1 MKYLIGVACLA
12 ISLPSVALAQWSHF
26 GTVLKDN
33 DIYLDH
39 KRFERLEQPTLWVLF
54 DSKDPDEAG
63 SRSVT
68 QHYQADCKSNQVR
81 TLEFEYFE
89 GHMGKGRLIRRS
101 SKASNWGTPVSMSIL
116 ENLLDFM
123 CDRYINRKITIGL
136 ASRYVLDSQ

>member
-12 ISLPSVALAQWSHF
+12 ISVPSVAPAQWSHF

-39 KRFERLEQPTLWVLF
+39 ERFERLEQPTLWVLF
-54 DSKDPDEAG
+54 DSKTPDEDG

-68 QHYQADCKSNQVR
+68 QHYQADCNSNQVR

-101 SKASNWGTPVSMSIL
+101 SKASNWETPDSMSIL

-123 CDRYINRKITIGL
+123 CDRYINRKKATGL
-136 ASRYVLDSQ
+136 VANYVIS

>member
-12 ISLPSVALAQWSHF
+12 ISLPSFALAQWSHF

-54 DSKDPDEAG
+54 DSKDPDEDG

-89 GHMGKGRLIRRS
+89 GHMSG
-101 SKASNWGTPVSMSIL
+101 
-116 ENLLDFM
+116 
-123 CDRYINRKITIGL
+123 
-136 ASRYVLDSQ
+136 